1 VNTHRLRLSALAAG
15 AIALGALAG
24 CGSSGKKSTTTAK
37 AGGGATTAKA
47 APVTGS
53 ISFVGTWTG
62 AEQASFQAVIDA
74 FHAKWPGVTV
84 KYQSAGDNLPT
95 VLGTAIEGGHPP
107 DMAAIAQPGL
117 IKQFQEKG
125 AAKPIDWLKPTLD
138 TNYPA
143 DFEKLGTIDGHL
155 YDFVFKGA
163 NKSTVWYNVAAFKAA
178 GVQAPKTWDD
188 FVKAAS
194 TVKASGTPAFSLGG
208 ADGWTLTDLFENIYL
223 RQAGADK
230 YDALTNHTIKWTDPS
245 VKTALATMAK
255 IFSDTSNIAGGKSGA
270 LQTDF
275 PTSVSN
281 VFTNPAKA
289 AMVMEGDFVPGVVAG
304 KTKLKAG
311 TGYNVFSFPAI
322 NGAANDIVGGG
333 DSITTF
339 NDTPAVRAF
348 ATFLAGPD
356 AAAVWAKR
364 GGFSSPN
371 KNMPASVYPDD
382 ITRSTAAPLGT
393 AETFRFDMSDL
404 EPAAFGGT
412 PGQGEWKDLQDFLSN
427 PSDVNGTAAKLEAD
441 AAKAFAK
448 KG

>member
-1 VNTHRLRLSALAAG
+1 MHRLRLSSLAAGVVALAAF
-15 AIALGALAG
+15 AG
-24 CGSSGKKSTTTAK
+24 CGSSKKSSDTPAKTTAAAPTTTTPAVS
-37 AGGGATTAKA
+37 GT
-47 APVTGS
+47 VS
-53 ISFVGTWTG
+53 IVGTWTG
-62 AEQASFQAVIDA
+62 PEQASFQSVIDA
-74 FHAKWPGVTV
+74 FHAKWPNVTV

-95 VLGTAIEGGHPP
+95 VLGTAIQGGHPP

-117 IKQFQEKG
+117 IKQFAQKG
-125 AAKPIDWLKPTLD
+125 AAKPIDWLKPALD
-138 TNYPA
+138 SNYPA

-163 NKSTVWYNVAAFKAA
+163 NKSTVWYNAAAFKSA
-178 GVQAPKTWDD
+178 GVEAPKTWAD
-188 FVKAAS
+188 FVKDAA
-194 TVKASGTPAFSLGG
+194 TIKASGTPAFSLGG

-223 RQAGADK
+223 RQAGGDK

-275 PTSVSN
+275 PTSVTN

-311 TGYNVFSFPAI
+311 SGYNVFPFPAI

-333 DSITTF
+333 DSITVF
-339 NDTPAVRAF
+339 NDTPAVEAF
-348 ATFLAGPD
+348 AKFLASPD
-356 AAAVWAKR
+356 GASVWAKR

-371 KNMPASVYPDD
+371 KGVDPSVYPDD

-412 PGQGEWKDLQDFLSN
+412 PGQGEWKDLQDFLGN
-427 PSDVNGTAAKLEAD
+427 PSDVNGAAAKLEAD
-441 AAKAFAK
+441 ATKAFAK
-448 KG
+448 AG